1 MKTVRP
7 VPQEIIR
14 KKRDG
19 QPLEKTEIEFFV
31 QGLTDE
37 SISEGQVAA
46 FAMAVFLRGMSMDER
61 IALTMAMVRSG
72 ERLDWRAM
80 GLEAPTVDK
89 HSTGGVGDKV
99 SLILAPI
106 VASCGAFVPMIS
118 GRGLGHTGGTLDKL
132 DCIPGYNTTPSL
144 EHFAEVVRSTGCAII
159 GQTSNLAPA
168 DKRLYSIRDVT
179 ATVESIPLITA
190 SILSKKLAAGLDAL
204 VMDVK
209 FGNGAFMSDYADA
222 KELALSIANVA
233 TGSGTPTTSLL
244 TDMNQVLGTHVG
256 NALEVRECMNILISA
271 ESNSQAN
278 GEQGSSARLR
288 TLTLALAAD
297 MLLLSNV
304 VNTVEEGLEKAEQ
317 ALDSGRAADS
327 FGSMVS
333 ALGGPA
339 NFLTDYDSY
348 LPSAPVVLDVRAQ
361 RAGFVTNT
369 DTRAIGMT
377 VLTLGGGR
385 IRSDQTIDAAVGLS
399 GVCQLGDVVEEGQP
413 LATVHARSD
422 SAGLQA
428 ASELH
433 QAINVSEH
441 APLIE
446 PIVRERI
453 TAE

>member
-1 MKTVRP
+1 MKKVQQ

-19 QPLEKTEIEFFV
+19 QTLDKSEINFFIR
-31 QGLTDE
+31 GLTDE
-37 SISEGQVAA
+37 SISDSQVAA

-61 IALTMAMVRSG
+61 IDLTKAMTRSG
-72 ERLDWRAM
+72 EQLDWRAM
-80 GLEAPTVDK
+80 GLDAPTVDK

-99 SLILAPI
+99 SILLAPI
-106 VASCGAFVPMIS
+106 VAACGAYVPMIS

-132 DCIPGYNTTPSL
+132 DCIPGYNTTPST
-144 EHFAEVVRSTGCAII
+144 EHFTDVVRSTGCAII

-209 FGNGAFMSDYADA
+209 FGNGAFMIEYQEAR
-222 KELALSIANVA
+222 KLAQSIATVA
-233 TGSGTPTTSLL
+233 TKCETPTTSLL

-256 NALEVRECMNILISA
+256 NALEVRECMGILTGSGSTFQSGSA
-271 ESNSQAN
+271 QSNS
-278 GEQGSSARLR
+278 SRLR
-288 TLTLALAAD
+288 SLTLALAAD

-304 VNTVEEGLEKAEQ
+304 VKTVEEGLDNAAT
-317 ALDSGRAADS
+317 ALNSGRAADT
-327 FGSMVS
+327 FGSMVA

-339 NFLTDYDSY
+339 NFLTDFQSH
-348 LPSAPVVLDVRAQ
+348 LPTTPVVLDVRAQ
-361 RAGFVTNT
+361 RSGFVASI
-369 DTRAIGMT
+369 DTRAVGMT
-377 VLTLGGGR
+377 VLMLGGGR
-385 IRSDQTIDAAVGLS
+385 IRRNQAIDPAVGLS
-399 GVCQLGDVVEEGQP
+399 DVCQLGDKVEVGQS
-413 LATVHARSD
+413 LAVVHARCD
-422 SAGLQA
+422 SSALRA
-428 ASELH
+428 VNALH
-433 QAINVSEH
+433 QAIGIDEH
-441 APLIE
+441 APVTT